1 MWIAPAF
8 IPLSQTHSVKWGTC
22 LFSTHRPVYSKIV
35 YPKIVYQSWS
45 VSEIFLLLLLKFGKY
60 LRVYRQKSHT
70 FWHKKTELFKKKP
83 QDNKPIQALN
93 MINTRKFISKNMG
106 RLSSNCFLSCFMARN
121 YFYKNF
127 LRRNKHL
134 GFGYLCLYLKYFVF
148 CYMNHIEHKNTL
160 SVISPVCL
168 SPSTCVVATPH
179 TYIAPL

>member
-1 MWIAPAF
+1 MNCPSLYPSVPNPFSQVRHLSLLHSQACLF
-8 IPLSQTHSVKWGTC
+8 QNSLSQNSLSIMICV
-22 LFSTHRPVYSKIV
+22 RD
-35 YPKIVYQSWS
+35 
-45 VSEIFLLLLLKFGKY
+45 FLLLLLKFGKY

-106 RLSSNCFLSCFMARN
+106 RLSSNGFLSCFMARN